1 MSVPPLVAAALV
13 AVALVTGATG
23 VTQSPPGPG
32 ALPEALRPFPP
43 RLTGTLVFESDIAGR
58 PAIYTLALDNGTVAT
73 LTGDARFTSSTP
85 RWSPDGRRVAFSS
98 NRAHYD
104 GATPDT
110 GTPDMDVWVIDAT
123 GRGLSRIT
131 SDPANDTDPSWSPDG
146 QSLVFSSDRD
156 SRGDLYRLV
165 LATGQL
171 TRLTRHFVG
180 RAIMPSAA
188 PDGTRVAFAAQSLRA
203 GAFWGFQIHVL
214 AASGDASALTTSV
227 GGCWPSWSPDGRR
240 LAHVRLPSGETSS
253 IEVRDGPL
261 LDQSRV
267 LKAEGLWSYY
277 PRWSPDG
284 ARLSMS
290 VSPAHHDGENWD
302 LAVVEVQTGA
312 WTRLT
317 HGAGNDRL
325 ADWKR

>member
-1 MSVPPLVAAALV
+1 M
-13 AVALVTGATG
+13 
-23 VTQSPPGPG
+23 
-32 ALPEALRPFPP
+32 
-43 RLTGTLVFESDIAGR
+43 
-58 PAIYTLALDNGTVAT
+58 
-73 LTGDARFTSSTP
+73 
-85 RWSPDGRRVAFSS
+85 
-98 NRAHYD
+98 
-104 GATPDT
+104 
-110 GTPDMDVWVIDAT
+110 
-123 GRGLSRIT
+123 
-131 SDPANDTDPSWSPDG
+131 
-146 QSLVFSSDRD
+146 
-156 SRGDLYRLV
+156 
-165 LATGQL
+165 
-171 TRLTRHFVG
+171 
-180 RAIMPSAA
+180 
-188 PDGTRVAFAAQSLRA
+188 
-203 GAFWGFQIHVL
+203 
-214 AASGDASALTTSV
+214 
-227 GGCWPSWSPDGRR
+227 
-240 LAHVRLPSGETSS
+240 RLPSGETSS